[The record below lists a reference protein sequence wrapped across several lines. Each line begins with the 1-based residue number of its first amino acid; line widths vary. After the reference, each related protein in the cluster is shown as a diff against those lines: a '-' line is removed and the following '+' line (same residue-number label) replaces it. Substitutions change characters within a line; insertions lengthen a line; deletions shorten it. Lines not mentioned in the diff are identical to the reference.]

1 MSEQL
6 SLFADAPSRTR
17 LDSPREVRPADFP
30 GQLTETARNLP
41 EGLFIGT
48 SSWSFPGWHGL
59 VYAEN
64 YEPAELAHGGLAA
77 YARFPLFRSV
87 GIDRTFYAPIPRE
100 EYERYAA
107 QVPTGF
113 RFVVK
118 APVQCVSPKLRADPG
133 NRALDNPHFLDP
145 AWAVRHFIEPAMQGL
160 GRNTGPLIFQ
170 FSPLPRA
177 LAREPAEFAWR
188 VGTFLRALPKGP
200 VYAVELRDEALLT
213 DEYLHVVADAGA
225 RHCVGLHPRQPSA
238 AEQAR
243 LLRKLSP
250 GPLVV
255 RWNLHRDYAH
265 EEARVRYFPF
275 SQLRDEDLPTRVTL
289 ARLCLEAA
297 AAHQPAFVIVNNK
310 AEGSAPLT
318 ILKLAELVAA
328 EAARHH
334 GRLWVGD
341 HDV

>member
-17 LDSPREVRPADFP
+17 LGSAREVRPAGFSP
-30 GQLTETARNLP
+30 QLAETARNLP
-41 EGLFIGT
+41 EDLFFGT
-48 SSWSFPGWHGL
+48 SSWSFPGWRGT

-64 YEPAELAHGGLAA
+64 YEPAELARGGLSA

-87 GIDRTFYAPIPRE
+87 GVDRTFYAPIPRE

-107 QVPTGF
+107 QVPAAF
-113 RFVVK
+113 RFLVK
-118 APVQCVSPKLRADPG
+118 APVRCVSPRLRADPG
-133 NRALDNPHFLDP
+133 DRTLDNPHFLDP
-145 AWAVRHFIEPAMQGL
+145 DWAARHFIDPATQGL
-160 GRNTGPLIFQ
+160 GRNAGPFVFQ
-170 FSPLPRA
+170 FPPLPRA
-177 LAREPAEFAWR
+177 LAREPADFAR
-188 VGTFLRALPKGP
+188 RLSAFLCALPKGP
-200 VYAVELRDEALLT
+200 LYAVELRDEALLI
-213 DEYLHVVADAGA
+213 DEYLHVLADAGV

-265 EEARVRYFPF
+265 EEARVRYSPF
-275 SQLRDEDLPTRVTL
+275 SRLRDEDLPTRVTL

-297 AAHQPAFVIVNNK
+297 AAHQPAFIIANNK

-318 ILKLAELVAA
+318 IRKLAELVAA
-328 EAARHH
+328 ELATAQRGGSEPAR
-334 GRLWVGD
+334 
-341 HDV
+341 

>member
-30 GQLTETARNLP
+30 EQLTETARNLP

-113 RFVVK
+113 
-118 APVQCVSPKLRADPG
+118 
-133 NRALDNPHFLDP
+133 
-145 AWAVRHFIEPAMQGL
+145 
-160 GRNTGPLIFQ
+160 
-170 FSPLPRA
+170 
-177 LAREPAEFAWR
+177 
-188 VGTFLRALPKGP
+188 
-200 VYAVELRDEALLT
+200 
-213 DEYLHVVADAGA
+213 
-225 RHCVGLHPRQPSA
+225 
-238 AEQAR
+238 
-243 LLRKLSP
+243 
-250 GPLVV
+250 
-255 RWNLHRDYAH
+255 
-265 EEARVRYFPF
+265 
-275 SQLRDEDLPTRVTL
+275 
-289 ARLCLEAA
+289 
-297 AAHQPAFVIVNNK
+297 
-310 AEGSAPLT
+310 
-318 ILKLAELVAA
+318 
-328 EAARHH
+328 
-334 GRLWVGD
+334 
-341 HDV
+341 